1 MSLHRGRFVVVL
13 ALSVVVVFSGCSPNR
28 NVGGAKSIQLTASN
42 NNCLQNGAAGLV
54 QIDSAGACFAGAS
67 PGTAVAVQLPA
78 NCPFASCSIPT
89 ASGSLCTGTV
99 NAGTPSGTN
108 WVYTSVTIGGNACVV
123 GNNGLIMR

>member
-13 ALSVVVVFSGCSPNR
+13 ALLAVVVFSGCGPKR
-28 NVGGAKSIQLTASN
+28 NVGGAQSIVLTAPN
-42 NNCLQNGAAGLV
+42 GNCLQNGAAGLV
-54 QIDSAGACFAGAS
+54 QVDSSGACFAGAN

-89 ASGSLCTGTV
+89 ATGSLCTGTV
-99 NAGTPSGTN
+99 HAPAGTS
-108 WVYTSVTIGGNACVV
+108 WAYTSVTIGGNACVV